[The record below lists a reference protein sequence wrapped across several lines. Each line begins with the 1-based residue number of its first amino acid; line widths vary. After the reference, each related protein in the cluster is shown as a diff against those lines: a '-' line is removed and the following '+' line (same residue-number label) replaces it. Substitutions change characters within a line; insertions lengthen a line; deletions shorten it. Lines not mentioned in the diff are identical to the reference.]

1 MKKKGILLIRVVV
14 AMLVFSISGSVLS
27 ELWAL
32 VLMKSSWSEDT
43 VLLLFQVGSKAI
55 TILIAFPLYVLTMR
69 LFGKMKRF
77 CWNGSKKLMLTEHL
91 KYFTLAF
98 LPVIVLY
105 GIMIVLMKNGMVPPN
120 ALESIT
126 SLRQVIYILIF
137 GCILMPFIEEIMF
150 RGFMYGTLEKEGTLF
165 AVIVSSVCFALGH
178 NNPVNIIIGLADGVV
193 FALLVHKTGGIKY
206 GYIYH
211 VILNI
216 VGSIL
221 IPLIIQ

>member
-14 AMLVFSISGSVLS
+14 AMLVFSISSSVLS

-77 CWNGSKKLMLTEHL
+77 CWNGIKKLMLTEHL
-91 KYFTLAF
+91 KYFSLVF